1 MNKKRIFII
10 MGVSGTGKSTIGK
23 LLGQKLD
30 VPFFDGDDFHP
41 ESNILKMKSGQPLT
55 DEDRK
60 DWLLALNELAKT
72 QQKSTGC
79 IIACSALKQVYRDM
93 LNAELDPSLVFIFL
107 EGSFELISSRMQAR
121 KDHFMPVDL
130 LRSQFDT
137 LEVPEDAIYA
147 DISKSPDKIV
157 GDIIQ
162 ELS

>member
-1 MNKKRIFII
+1 
-10 MGVSGTGKSTIGK
+10 
-23 LLGQKLD
+23 
-30 VPFFDGDDFHP
+30 
-41 ESNILKMKSGQPLT
+41 
-55 DEDRK
+55 
-60 DWLLALNELAKT
+60 
-72 QQKSTGC
+72 
-79 IIACSALKQVYRDM
+79 M

>member
-1 MNKKRIFII
+1 

-72 QQKSTGC
+72 QQKSNGG
-79 IIACSALKQVYRDM
+79 IIACSALKQVYREM

-107 EGSFELISSRMQAR
+107 EGSFELIASRMQTR
-121 KDHFMPVDL
+121 KGHFMPVDL

-137 LEVPEDAIYA
+137 LEIPKDAIHA
-147 DISKSPDKIV
+147 DISKPPNIMVDEILQK
-157 GDIIQ
+157 
-162 ELS
+162 LA

>member
-1 MNKKRIFII
+1 

-23 LLGQKLD
+23 LLAQKLE

-60 DWLLALNELAKT
+60 DWLLALNDLAKK
-72 QQKSTGC
+72 QQKSNGG

-107 EGSFELISSRMQAR
+107 EGSFELIASRMQTR
-121 KDHFMPVDL
+121 KGHFMPVDL

-137 LEVPEDAIYA
+137 LEIPKDAIYA
-147 DISKSPDKIV
+147 DISKSPDEIV

-162 ELS
+162 KLS

>member
-23 LLGQKLD
+23 LLSQKLD

-41 ESNILKMKSGQPLT
+41 ERNILKMKSGQPLT

-72 QQKSTGC
+72 QQKSNGG

-147 DISKSPDKIV
+147 DISKSPDRIV

>member
-1 MNKKRIFII
+1 

-23 LLGQKLD
+23 LLAQKLE

-60 DWLLALNELAKT
+60 DWLLALNDLAKK
-72 QQKSTGC
+72 QQKSNGG

-107 EGSFELISSRMQAR
+107 EGSFELIASRIQTR
-121 KDHFMPVDL
+121 KGHFMPVDL

-137 LEVPEDAIYA
+137 LEIPKDAIYA
-147 DISKSPDKIV
+147 DISKSPDEIV

-162 ELS
+162 KLS

>member
-1 MNKKRIFII
+1 

-23 LLGQKLD
+23 LLSQKLD

-41 ESNILKMKSGQPLT
+41 ERNILKMKSGQPLT

-72 QQKSTGC
+72 QQKSNGG

-147 DISKSPDKIV
+147 DISKSPDRIV